1 MVTFKIQKEIKM
13 DEPVTCP
20 VCGGLN
26 DPDATCMGALGDIEY
41 FRCVHCGIDFS
52 HHVERET
59 ETFKTLDK

>member
-1 MVTFKIQKEIKM
+1 M